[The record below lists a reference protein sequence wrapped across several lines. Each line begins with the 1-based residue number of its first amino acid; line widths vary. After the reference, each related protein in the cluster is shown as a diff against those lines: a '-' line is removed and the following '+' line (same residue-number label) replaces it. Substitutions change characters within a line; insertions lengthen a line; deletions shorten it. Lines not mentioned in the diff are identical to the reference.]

1 VSLSKNYVNNFEVD
15 AYVDSLSILKI
26 IKNNF
31 RVRYV
36 YSSKLDKLK
45 EFCKKKK
52 IFIKKIDTKIKKVKQ
67 NTISI
72 ICGVSKI
79 FTIYEINK
87 YSKRVIN
94 IHFGDLPKYR
104 GRHPLTWAILN
115 DEKKIGCTI
124 HLINEKID
132 QGFVLKK
139 FFVQNNL
146 NDNSQTIEKKIIELL
161 GFNLVL
167 AVNNLNK
174 NRYKKIKKGRYFPPL
189 YNGIKIIN
197 TKLYNRQ
204 YLICAL
210 KAQFSHGGVQL
221 NQKKY
226 KYYSLS
232 PKKGYKEFICL
243 HKKKIFLR

>member
-1 VSLSKNYVNNFEVD
+1 VSLSKNYVSHFNFDV
-15 AYVDSLSILKI
+15 YVDSLNILKI
-26 IKNNF
+26 LHNRLRIRN
-31 RVRYV
+31 V
-36 YSSKLDKLK
+36 YSSRLKKLRD
-45 EFCKKKK
+45 FCKTNK
-52 IFIKKIDTKIKKVKQ
+52 IYLNNIKSKIKSVDR
-67 NTISI
+67 NTIAI

-79 FTIYEINK
+79 FKKYEINK
-87 YSKRVIN
+87 YSRRVIN

-115 DEKKIGCTI
+115 NEKKIGCTI